1 MERCR
6 GVEPQ
11 EQAPDNWGPTEE
23 RLGGIALPKAEVGGG
38 IPWLFLGN
46 RSFEWTQSFVKED
59 SKKLEKKTLPAN

>member
-11 EQAPDNWGPTEE
+11 KQAPDNWGPTEE

-38 IPWLFLGN
+38 VPWLFLGN
-46 RSFEWTQSFVKED
+46 RS
-59 SKKLEKKTLPAN
+59 